1 MLQKFCII
9 VAFIGNL
16 FELYKNSQIF
26 NLRKKETF
34 IECLS
39 DYRCQVYT
47 IFDKKQFI
55 GYFALKKGEIIEF
68 FTSKLDALEN
78 IIYQIIS
85 QLNFEDLKIVINPL
99 HTNLCAAFDKI
110 AQQVSLT
117 DELHFKVYDTK
128 KFLEMLFAIN
138 CKFREFKN
146 AKEVYQIGNEII
158 QISVLNGKFEIKNL
172 IKNTKISATFS
183 KQEFV
188 RFALGLTKNFQIKS
202 EIFPVVFGLDRCD
215 MF

>member
-1 MLQKFCII
+1 M
-9 VAFIGNL
+9 
-16 FELYKNSQIF
+16 
-26 NLRKKETF
+26 RKKETF

-68 FTSKLDALEN
+68 FTSKLDALVN

-99 HTNLCAAFDKI
+99 HIDLCAAFDKI

-172 IKNTKISATFS
+172 ARSAKISATFS

-215 MF
+215 LF